1 MKNTYKLVRVAVTCA
16 EPPTVEWS
24 ADFVL
29 EDGSIHCVDEVTRDA
44 EGKEIRR
51 SPHGVVLCTVLP
63 TLADLVTRLAEDHPA
78 AIASAPARTAL
89 AAADLHDDA
98 AVMAAVHLDC
108 QRVLAERNAALHA
121 PVVPATPSPVRSL
134 LG

>member
-1 MKNTYKLVRVAVTCA
+1 MNTYKLVRVAVTCA
-16 EPPTVEWS
+16 DPATVEWS

-29 EDGSIHCVDEVTRDA
+29 EDGSVHCIDEVARDA

-51 SPHGVVLCTVLP
+51 SPHAAVLCTALP
-63 TLADLVTRLAEDHPA
+63 MLADGVTRLAEDHTA
-78 AIASAPARTAL
+78 AVASAPARAAL

-108 QRVLAERNAALHA
+108 QRVLAERNAALHPAPA
-121 PVVPATPSPVRSL
+121 PVTPSPVRSL